1 MITLDI
7 HYEDGQHFRECR
19 NLPLRVGRGA
29 LCDLRLVHWRIAKAH
44 FLLSRGMDGVYIEDL
59 GSLMGTRV
67 NDRRI
72 TRFGPLK
79 SADICIAGPCKIFI
93 SDNTKLNVSEDAS
106 VVTEVKVSKD
116 ELKIT
121 DPEERVK
128 PAGSDQLLAEDNAF
142 QTDWSIASIDI
153 RRALHASLIQA
164 LDLRRHDVSGLSDIA
179 LRQEAEQ
186 CVEELIKDY
195 SEIESEI
202 AKREMIKMVVAE
214 AVGLGVLEPML
225 ADPDISEIMVNR
237 YDLIYVER
245 NGKILRYPATF
256 SSDKAVRSVIDRI
269 VFPLGRRIDESSP
282 MVDARLNDGSR
293 INAVIAPVSIHGA
306 CLTIRKFSEK
316 NIQLQDL
323 VNQSSID
330 TVMAQLFQICIDL
343 RLNMI
348 VSGGTGSGQTTLLNI
363 LAQNISPEHR
373 IITIEDSAELQ
384 IHHPHVVSLES
395 RPANSENSGQVS
407 IRDLVRNAMRMRP
420 DRIVV
425 GEVRG
430 PEALDMLV
438 AMNTG
443 HEGSLTTLHA
453 NSPRDALAR
462 LETLILMANV
472 GLPIHAIREQLAASV
487 NIIIQ
492 QNRLA
497 CGRRL
502 VSSVSEITGLE
513 SGVIQLQTL
522 ISFNA
527 ASQEFQ
533 KNALPPAFFKKLDGL
548 DNKFIHNWFS

>member
-44 FLLSRGMDGVYIEDL
+44 FLLSRSMDGIYIEDL

-72 TRFGPLK
+72 TRFGPLT
-79 SADICIAGPCKIFI
+79 SADACIAGPCKIFV
-93 SDNTKLNVSEDAS
+93 SDNSKLDVNEAAP
-106 VVTEVKVSKD
+106 VVAEVKVSKD
-116 ELKIT
+116 KLKIN

-128 PAGSDQLLAEDNAF
+128 IDCSDQLLTEDNAF

-195 SEIESEI
+195 SEIDSEI
-202 AKREMIKMVVAE
+202 AKRVMIKMVVAE

-348 VSGGTGSGQTTLLNI
+348 VSGGTGSGKTTLLNI

-384 IHHPHVVSLES
+384 IQHPHVVSLES

-472 GLPIHAIREQLAASV
+472 GLPIYAIREQLAASV

-548 DNKFIHNWFS
+548 DNKFIHSWFS

>member
-29 LCDLRLVHWRIAKAH
+29 SCDLRLTHWRIAKAH
-44 FLLSRGMDGVYIEDL
+44 FLLSRGVDGVYIEDL
-59 GSLMGTRV
+59 GSIMGTKV
-67 NDRRI
+67 NERRI

-79 SADICIAGPCKIFI
+79 SADTCIAGPCKIFI
-93 SDNTKLNVSEDAS
+93 SDNRKPDVNESAIVVSEEIIS
-106 VVTEVKVSKD
+106 ND
-116 ELKIT
+116 ELKIN
-121 DPEERVK
+121 DAYEIKKLACPDLLLG
-128 PAGSDQLLAEDNAF
+128 GSAP
-142 QTDWSIASIDI
+142 QTNWLNASIEI

-179 LRQEAEQ
+179 LRRESEK

-195 SEIESEI
+195 SEIDCEI
-202 AKREMIKMVVAE
+202 TKREMIKMVVAE

-225 ADPDISEIMVNR
+225 GDPDISEIMVNR
-237 YDLIYVER
+237 YDVIYVER
-245 NGKILRYPATF
+245 NGKILRHPATF

-293 INAVIAPVSIHGA
+293 INAVIAPVAIHGA
-306 CLTIRKFSEK
+306 CLSIRKFSDK

-348 VSGGTGSGQTTLLNI
+348 VSGGTGSGKTTLLNI
-363 LAQNISPEHR
+363 LAQNISTEHR

-384 IHHPHVVSLES
+384 IRHPHVVSLES

-492 QNRLA
+492 QTRMA
-497 CGRRL
+497 CGQRL
-502 VSSVSEITGLE
+502 VSSVSEITGIE

-522 ISFNA
+522 MSFNVQ
-527 ASQEFQ
+527 SQEFQ
-533 KNALPPAFFKKLDGL
+533 KNSLPPAFFKKLDSL
-548 DNKFIHNWFS
+548 DNKFIRDWFN

>member
-7 HYEDGQHFRECR
+7 HYEDGQHFRERR
-19 NLPLRVGRGA
+19 NLPLRIGRGA
-29 LCDLRLVHWRIAKAH
+29 SCDLRLVHWRIAKTH
-44 FLLSRGMDGVYIEDL
+44 FLLSRGIDGVYIEDL
-59 GSLMGTRV
+59 GSIMGTRV

-79 SADICIAGPCKIFI
+79 PADTCIAGPCKFFI
-93 SDNTKLNVSEDAS
+93 SDNTKLDANESEFTVA
-106 VVTEVKVSKD
+106 EVKISNDK
-116 ELKIT
+116 LMIN
-121 DPEERVK
+121 DPK
-128 PAGSDQLLAEDNAF
+128 QIFSPDCQDQFLTDNAI
-142 QTDWSIASIDI
+142 QKPGENASIGI
-153 RRALHASLIQA
+153 RRALHSSLIEA

-179 LRQEAEQ
+179 LRKEAEK
-186 CVEELIKDY
+186 CVEELIKGY
-195 SEIESEI
+195 SDIDSDI
-202 AKREMIKMVVAE
+202 SKREMIKMVVAE

-225 ADPDISEIMVNR
+225 EDPDISEIMVNK

-245 NGKILRYPATF
+245 HGKIHRHPATF

-282 MVDARLNDGSR
+282 MVDARLQDGSR

-306 CLTIRKFSEK
+306 CLSIRKFSDK
-316 NIQLQDL
+316 KIQLQDL

-330 TVMAQLFQICIDL
+330 SVMAQLFQICIDL

-348 VSGGTGSGQTTLLNI
+348 VSGGTGSGKTTLLNI
-363 LAQNISPEHR
+363 LAQNISKEQR

-384 IHHPHVVSLES
+384 IRHPHVVSLES

-472 GLPIHAIREQLAASV
+472 GLPIHAIREQIASSI

-492 QNRLA
+492 QTRLS

-502 VSSVSEITGLE
+502 VSSVSEISGLE

-522 ISFNA
+522 ISFNLQT
-527 ASQEFQ
+527 QEFQ
-533 KNALPPAFFKKLDGL
+533 KNALPPVFFKKLDGMS
-548 DNKFIHNWFS
+548 NKFIHNWFN